1 MRPATYITVLAAAL
15 TLAMTAGGCRQ
26 KSGDRKRPDAK
37 LLYKE
42 SVELGKRYIDSI
54 NAAPD
59 SATVERLRDAYDE
72 EATKINYSYPPD
84 TYLSISESE
93 NEVLARITS
102 NLLATIHNRQRA
114 LGARPQA
121 ADSISADS
129 IPQR

>member
-1 MRPATYITVLAAAL
+1 M
-15 TLAMTAGGCRQ
+15 MAGGCRQ
-26 KSGDRKRPDAK
+26 KSVDRKRPDAK

-72 EATKINYSYPPD
+72 AATKINYSYPPD

-102 NLLATIHNRQRA
+102 NLLATIHNRQRSLA
-114 LGARPQA
+114 ARPHA